1 MTPQSIFDQKSREVA
16 AAAPL
21 LEGMPLEIVHHAA
34 GQSDVDPLGAG
45 GISHGSRAGSGFGG
59 GQPLLQLLHEI
70 LENRH
75 DSVKIFTQYSLEIV
89 PNTKLAGGLAS
100 ARILASFFRMPCTHC
115 P

>member
-1 MTPQSIFDQKSREVA
+1 MTPQSVFDQKGREVA
-16 AAAPL
+16 ATAPL

-75 DSVKIFTQYSLEIV
+75 DSVNIFTQYSLEIV

>member
-34 GQSDVDPLGAG
+34 GQGDVDPLGAG
-45 GISHGSRAGSGFGG
+45 GISHGSRTGSWLGG

-70 LENRH
+70 LKNRH
-75 DSVKIFTQYSLEIV
+75 DSGKISTQYSLDIV
-89 PNTKLAGGLAS
+89 PSASLAGSLAS